1 MADVEYERDE
11 QLLEARRL
19 KRLEMRRKR
28 MIQKR
33 ITLGVMLL
41 VVIVLVVVI
50 VKSCGSDTVEPE
62 NTDPAPEV
70 PVNNVELPVEPEPK
84 ITTATLTAVGDIMV
98 YDTQLEDARQA
109 DGTYDF
115 LPCFTGAVSDLLAGA
130 DITVGNFEASLAGP
144 PYSGKPDFRAPEDL
158 AKTLG
163 GLGFDILQTANTY
176 SIQNGVDSGLTNTIH
191 VIRGAGMDTLGT
203 YLSVE
208 DRNENQVVLKEVN
221 GIKVAFVA
229 FTKGLN
235 SLSVPE
241 DKSYC
246 VDLLYTDYNT
256 NFSNINRAAL
266 TSAVE
271 KAKQLEPDVIVAM
284 LHWGS
289 EYVVQPSASQE
300 EVANLLIDAGVD
312 VILGT
317 HPHVVGPM
325 EQRTVTV
332 DGEEKNVFVAYSLGN
347 FMAAMGREDPYLQ
360 ESVILNLEFTK
371 DENAGT
377 TTISAVNYVPVY
389 QFDNGEEAINRYE
402 IRSAYDVLAS
412 DPDAE
417 TKALMEDTIE
427 TLKNNTSSA
436 FDRGN

>member
-1 MADVEYERDE
+1 MADVDYERDE
-11 QLLEARRL
+11 QMLEARRL

-33 ITLGVMLL
+33 ITLGVALL
-41 VVIVLVVVI
+41 VLVVLVVVI
-50 VKSCGSDTVEPE
+50 VRSCGGDTPETENADPPPTVPE
-62 NTDPAPEV
+62 N
-70 PVNNVELPVEPEPK
+70 NVQLPVEPEPK
-84 ITTATLTAVGDIMV
+84 TSTATLAAVGDIMV
-98 YDTQLEDARQA
+98 YDSQLEDARKD

-115 LPCFTGAVSDLLAGA
+115 LPCFAPVGDLLAAA
-130 DITVGNFEASLAGP
+130 DITVGNFEANFAGS

-176 SIQNGVDSGLTNTIH
+176 SIQNGIESGLTNTIN

-203 YLSVE
+203 YLSAE
-208 DRNENQVVLKEVN
+208 DRDENQVVLKEAN
-221 GIKVAFVA
+221 GIKVAFIA

-246 VDLLYTDYNT
+246 VDLMYTDYNT
-256 NFSNINRAAL
+256 NFRNVNRAAL

-271 KAKQLEPDVIVAM
+271 KAKGLEPDVIVAM

-289 EYVVQPSASQE
+289 EYVVQPSASQN
-300 EVANLLIDAGVD
+300 EVAELLINAGVD

-332 DGEEKNVFVAYSLGN
+332 DGQEKNVFIAYSLGN
-347 FMAAMGREDPYLQ
+347 FMAAMGRDDPYLE

-371 DENAGT
+371 DQNAGT

-389 QFDNGEEAINRYE
+389 QFDNGEGAINRYE
-402 IRSAYDVLAS
+402 VRSAYDVLAS
-412 DPDAE
+412 DPDE
-417 TKALMEDTIE
+417 DTKKLMEDTIAL
-427 TLKNNTSSA
+427 LKTNTASA